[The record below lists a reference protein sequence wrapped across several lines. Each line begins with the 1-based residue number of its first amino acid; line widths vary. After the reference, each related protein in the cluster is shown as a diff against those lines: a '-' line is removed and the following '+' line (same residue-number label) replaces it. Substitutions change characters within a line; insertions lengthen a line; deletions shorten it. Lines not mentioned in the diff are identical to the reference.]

1 VEPGLGL
8 IAEAVDMVIHFERAG
23 HGRKIKEISRIE
35 GVEAGKYLMARI
47 D

>member
-1 VEPGLGL
+1 
-8 IAEAVDMVIHFERAG
+8 MVLHALHIERAG